1 MEGDNR
7 STKNMDKQIQWRR
20 TKVLELSSQGNTQ
33 SDIAKTLHV
42 GEATISRDISSLRQQ
57 AQKNLKTHIND
68 KLPEEYQNCM
78 TGINQVLKICWEIV
92 NKSRNVNNDTGNGQ
106 TVTITDNKTVLQ
118 ALALINDCN
127 KYKMDLTNGVV
138 ITDAIKFVQ
147 TNKEKLTMSTN
158 EESGSKENK
167 EPDYDEDKDQLE
179 EKQEEETGE
188 LKEETTNQVF

>member
-1 MEGDNR
+1 MEGDNH
-7 STKNMDKQIQWRR
+7 STKNTDKQIQWRR

-42 GEATISRDISSLRQQ
+42 GEATVSRDISSLRQQ
-57 AQKNLKTHIND
+57 AQLNLKTHIND

-92 NKSRNVNNDTGNGQ
+92 NKSRNVNNDNDGSQ
-106 TVTITDNKTVLQ
+106 TITIIDNKTVLQ

-127 KYKMDLTNGVV
+127 KYKMDLTTNGVV

-147 TNKEKLTMSTN
+147 TNKEKLAMSTKGDN
-158 EESGSKENK
+158 NGKESK
-167 EPDYDEDKDQLE
+167 EPDYDEDKDQIE
-179 EKQEEETGE
+179 EKQEEETE
-188 LKEETTNQVF
+188 K